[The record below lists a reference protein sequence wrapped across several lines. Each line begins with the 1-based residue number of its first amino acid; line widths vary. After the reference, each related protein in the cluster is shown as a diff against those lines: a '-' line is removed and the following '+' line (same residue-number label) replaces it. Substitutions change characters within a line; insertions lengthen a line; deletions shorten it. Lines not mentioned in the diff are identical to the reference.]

1 MGVAP
6 ATMDVAVSNKKI
18 ITLSEGHQQLIEGH
32 GHGEGSMARGQL
44 ARTAEQA
51 IMILNMISDDTD
63 LEEWVESKI
72 TKSQDYLSSVLN
84 YMKGKAMTENKM
96 KITRSRLKQIIK
108 EEMGLVQARTTTD
121 PTLDQ
126 IESIAKTV
134 VETNPEGGL
143 MAIATALQDEGL
155 DTVQKKDKKKDL
167 DDLDLKSAKVMSGV
181 LFIEETNGNKYFIGN
196 RNKFDIEPG
205 EEVISIGEPEKYVL
219 GVME

>member
-1 MGVAP
+1 MSIFLIQNTAAAVAG
-6 ATMDVAVSNKKI
+6 AVLAKKDVAK
-18 ITLSEGHQQLIEGH
+18 
-32 GHGEGSMARGQL
+32 
-44 ARTAEQA
+44 
-51 IMILNMISDDTD
+51 
-63 LEEWVESKI
+63 
-72 TKSQDYLSSVLN
+72 
-84 YMKGKAMTENKM
+84 KM

-126 IESIAKTV
+126 IESIAMDV

-155 DTVQKKDKKKDL
+155 DL
-167 DDLDLKSAKVMSGV
+167 DAKVMSGV

-205 EEVISIGEPEKYVL
+205 EKPKSIGEPEKYVL

>member
-1 MGVAP
+1 MPTFLIQNTAAAVAGVVLAKK
-6 ATMDVAVSNKKI
+6 DVAK
-18 ITLSEGHQQLIEGH
+18 
-32 GHGEGSMARGQL
+32 
-44 ARTAEQA
+44 
-51 IMILNMISDDTD
+51 
-63 LEEWVESKI
+63 
-72 TKSQDYLSSVLN
+72 
-84 YMKGKAMTENKM
+84 KM
-96 KITRSRLKQIIK
+96 KITRTRLKQIIK

>member
-1 MGVAP
+1 MSIFLIQNTAAAVAG
-6 ATMDVAVSNKKI
+6 AVLAKKDVVK
-18 ITLSEGHQQLIEGH
+18 
-32 GHGEGSMARGQL
+32 
-44 ARTAEQA
+44 
-51 IMILNMISDDTD
+51 
-63 LEEWVESKI
+63 
-72 TKSQDYLSSVLN
+72 
-84 YMKGKAMTENKM
+84 KM
-96 KITRSRLKQIIK
+96 KITRTRLKQIIK

-155 DTVQKKDKKKDL
+155 DTVQKKDKKKD
-167 DDLDLKSAKVMSGV
+167 DLDLKSAKVMSGV

-205 EEVISIGEPEKYVL
+205 EKPISIGEPEKYVL
-219 GVME
+219 GKME

>member
-1 MGVAP
+1 LPTFLIQNTAAAVAG
-6 ATMDVAVSNKKI
+6 AVLAKKDVAK
-18 ITLSEGHQQLIEGH
+18 
-32 GHGEGSMARGQL
+32 
-44 ARTAEQA
+44 
-51 IMILNMISDDTD
+51 
-63 LEEWVESKI
+63 
-72 TKSQDYLSSVLN
+72 
-84 YMKGKAMTENKM
+84 KM
-96 KITRSRLKQIIK
+96 KITRTRLKQIIK

-126 IESIAKTV
+126 IESIAMDV

-167 DDLDLKSAKVMSGV
+167 DLESAKVMSGV

-219 GVME
+219 GKME

>member
-6 ATMDVAVSNKKI
+6 ATMDVAVSNKI
-18 ITLSEGHQQLIEGH
+18 ITPSESRHQHTEGH

-96 KITRSRLKQIIK
+96 KITRTRLKQIIK

-126 IESIAKTV
+126 IEDIAKSYADR
-134 VETNPEGGL
+134 GL
-143 MAIATALQDEGL
+143 MFIATALQEEGL
-155 DTVQKKDKKKDL
+155 D
-167 DDLDLKSAKVMSGV
+167 AKVMAGV
-181 LFIEETNGNKYFIGN
+181 LFIEETNGNRYFIGDPSL
-196 RNKFDIEPG
+196 FDIGPD
-205 EEVISIGEPEKYVL
+205 EEVRKIGEKYVL
-219 GVME
+219 GVQGE